1 MNKINGNITKQPNRF
16 RMCKILQTTC
26 FLQLMSDMKKKG
38 RTTARLKDTRDLSTK
53 FSVWALL
60 GPTLNKM

>member
-1 MNKINGNITKQPNRF
+1 MATQSSSQTDPEYVKFYK
-16 RMCKILQTTC
+16 TTC
-26 FLQLMSDMKKKG
+26 FLHLMSGMKKKG
-38 RTTARLKDTRDLSTK
+38 RATVRLKDTRDISTK